1 MRTRVQRG
9 TFGFCCLPKVG
20 IYKNQ
25 LVFYK
30 WARERLQNLSLFS
43 NNLCGK
49 RLGIVQTSTLHAVL
63 GYPHYLDDSFYESDT
78 KPDVILCFIVL
89 WSIDFNFKNIQ
100 WKSSNLIWPH
110 FESNKRHKK
119 ISWNHVQFI
128 KDGIG
133 NINIWILQMKSS
145 SISKNNYH

>member
-1 MRTRVQRG
+1 MKTRVQRG
-9 TFGFCCLPKVG
+9 TCLPGVLVFVG

-43 NNLCGK
+43 NNLRGK

-63 GYPHYLDDSFYESDT
+63 RYPHYLDDSFYESDT

-89 WSIDFNFKNIQ
+89 
-100 WKSSNLIWPH
+100 
-110 FESNKRHKK
+110 
-119 ISWNHVQFI
+119 
-128 KDGIG
+128 
-133 NINIWILQMKSS
+133 
-145 SISKNNYH
+145 